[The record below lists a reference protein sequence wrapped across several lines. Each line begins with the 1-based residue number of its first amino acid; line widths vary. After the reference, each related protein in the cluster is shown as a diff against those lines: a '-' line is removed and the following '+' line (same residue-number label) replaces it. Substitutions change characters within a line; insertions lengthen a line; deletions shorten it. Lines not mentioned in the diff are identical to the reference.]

1 TLEIQNQTRNGIIKA
16 IIMFDTRYGNTEK
29 IAKSLERGLNQTCIE
44 TVCVNTRDV
53 TVDLLKQYDMICVGA
68 PTQFMTAS
76 RPMKK
81 FLGKLKSMNLFGKYG
96 FAFDTKFDSRMSGSA
111 AKFIEEKLKNLG
123 LEIIAPRESAIVFG
137 MNEKEGG
144 AILKEGEET
153 RFEQIGLRIGTRKTQ
168 AIRSP

>member
-1 TLEIQNQTRNGIIKA
+1 MEIQNQTRNGIIKA

>member
-1 TLEIQNQTRNGIIKA
+1 
-16 IIMFDTRYGNTEK
+16 MFDTRYGNTEK
-29 IAKSLERGLNQTCIE
+29 IAKSLERGLNQTGIE

-53 TVDLLKQYDMICVGA
+53 TVDLLKQYDMIGVGA

-96 FAFDTKFDSRMSGSA
+96 FAFDTKFDSHMSGSA

-153 RFEQIGLRIGTRKTQ
+153 RFEQIGLRIGTRKTH

>member
-1 TLEIQNQTRNGIIKA
+1 
-16 IIMFDTRYGNTEK
+16 MFDTRYGNTEK
-29 IAKSLERGLNQTCIE
+29 IAKSLERGLNQTGIE

-53 TVDLLKQYDMICVGA
+53 TVDLLKQYDMIGVGA

-153 RFEQIGLRIGTRKTQ
+153 RFEQIDLRIGTRKTQ

>member
-1 TLEIQNQTRNGIIKA
+1 
-16 IIMFDTRYGNTEK
+16 MFDTRYGNTEK
-29 IAKSLERGLNQTCIE
+29 IAKSLERGLNQTGIE

-53 TVDLLKQYDMICVGA
+53 TVDLLKQYDMIGVGA

-153 RFEQIGLRIGTRKTQ
+153 RFEQIGLQIGTRKTQ

>member
-1 TLEIQNQTRNGIIKA
+1 
-16 IIMFDTRYGNTEK
+16 
-29 IAKSLERGLNQTCIE
+29 
-44 TVCVNTRDV
+44 
-53 TVDLLKQYDMICVGA
+53 
-68 PTQFMTAS
+68 MTAS

-81 FLGKLKSMNLFGKYG
+81 FLGKLKSIDISGKYG

>member
-1 TLEIQNQTRNGIIKA
+1 
-16 IIMFDTRYGNTEK
+16 MFDTRYGNTEK
-29 IAKSLERGLNQTCIE
+29 IAKSLERGLNQTGIE

-53 TVDLLKQYDMICVGA
+53 TVDLLKQYDMIGVGA

>member
-1 TLEIQNQTRNGIIKA
+1 
-16 IIMFDTRYGNTEK
+16 MFDTRYGNTEK
-29 IAKSLERGLNQTCIE
+29 IAKSLERGLNQTGIE

-53 TVDLLKQYDMICVGA
+53 TVDLLKQYDMIGVGA

-123 LEIIAPRESAIVFG
+123 LEIIAPRESALVFG

>member
-1 TLEIQNQTRNGIIKA
+1 LEKQNQTRNGIIKA

-29 IAKSLERGLNQTCIE
+29 IAKSLERGLNQTGIE

-53 TVDLLKQYDMICVGA
+53 TVDLLKQYDMIGVGA

>member
-1 TLEIQNQTRNGIIKA
+1 
-16 IIMFDTRYGNTEK
+16 MFDTRYGNTEK

-76 RPMKK
+76 RSMKK

-111 AKFIEEKLKNLG
+111 SK
-123 LEIIAPRESAIVFG
+123 VH
-137 MNEKEGG
+137 
-144 AILKEGEET
+144 
-153 RFEQIGLRIGTRKTQ
+153 
-168 AIRSP
+168 

>member
-1 TLEIQNQTRNGIIKA
+1 LEKQNQTRNGIIKA

-29 IAKSLERGLNQTCIE
+29 IAKSLERGLNQTGIE

-53 TVDLLKQYDMICVGA
+53 TVDLLKQYDMIGVGA

-123 LEIIAPRESAIVFG
+123 LEIITPRESAIVFG

>member
-1 TLEIQNQTRNGIIKA
+1 
-16 IIMFDTRYGNTEK
+16 MFDTRYGNTEK

>member
-1 TLEIQNQTRNGIIKA
+1 MEIQNQMTSQIIKA
-16 IIMFDTRYGNTEK
+16 IVIFDTTYGNTEK
-29 IAKSLERGLNQTCIE
+29 IAKSLEIGLKEAGILTVCMNAIDVAAGDSLNQY
-44 TVCVNTRDV
+44 
-53 TVDLLKQYDMICVGA
+53 DLICLGA

-81 FLGKLKSMNLFGKYG
+81 FLGKLKSMNLFGKYS
-96 FAFDTKFDSRMSGSA
+96 FAFDTKFDSGLSGSA
-111 AKFIEEKLKNLG
+111 AKFIEEKLKNMG

-153 RFEQIGLRIGTRKTQ
+153 RFEQIGLRIGTKQTQ

>member
-1 TLEIQNQTRNGIIKA
+1 
-16 IIMFDTRYGNTEK
+16 MFDTRYGNTEK
-29 IAKSLERGLNQTCIE
+29 IAKSLERGLNQTGIE
-44 TVCVNTRDV
+44 TICVNTRDV
-53 TVDLLKQYDMICVGA
+53 TVDLLKQYDMIGVGA

>member
-1 TLEIQNQTRNGIIKA
+1 LEIQNDTRNGIIKA
-16 IIMFDTRYGNTEK
+16 IIIFDTRYGNTEK
-29 IAKSLERGLNQTCIE
+29 IAKSLERGLNQTGIE

-53 TVDLLKQYDMICVGA
+53 TVDLLKQYDMFGVGA

>member
-1 TLEIQNQTRNGIIKA
+1 
-16 IIMFDTRYGNTEK
+16 MFDTRYGNTEK
-29 IAKSLERGLNQTCIE
+29 IAKSLERGLNQTGIE

-53 TVDLLKQYDMICVGA
+53 TVDLLKQYDMIGVGA

-153 RFEQIGLRIGTRKTQ
+153 RFEQIGLRIGNRKTQ
-168 AIRSP
+168 GIRSP